1 VTAGRH
7 QSLASGTEYTYTFS
21 VRPGGKEIWTAQ
33 VFREHRLVATLAR
46 GLADPELPA
55 GVVIEHVRRMVED
68 HIELLR

>member
-7 QSLASGTEYTYTFS
+7 QSLASGTEYTYTLS

-33 VFREHRLVATLAR
+33 VFRERRLVATLAR
-46 GLADPELPA
+46 GLVEPELA
-55 GVVIEHVRRMVED
+55 DDDVIEHVRRMVED